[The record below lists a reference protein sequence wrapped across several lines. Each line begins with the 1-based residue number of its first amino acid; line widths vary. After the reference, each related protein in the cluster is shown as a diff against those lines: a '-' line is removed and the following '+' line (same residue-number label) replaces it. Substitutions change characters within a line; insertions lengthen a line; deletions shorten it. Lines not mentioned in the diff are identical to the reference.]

1 MVQRPAGLGSL
12 EFTVMAGLRSA
23 QLVRGCVPLVEVGT
37 HKKTTTA
44 LMEVAARKIERV
56 AHVIVEPA
64 VVLEPVA
71 VGEA

>member
-1 MVQRPAGLGSL
+1 MVQRPAGLGVL

-23 QLVRGCVPLVEVGT
+23 QLVRGCVPLVEVGL

-56 AHVIVEPA
+56 AL
-64 VVLEPVA
+64 VLAEPVA
-71 VGEA
+71 ATEPA

>member
-1 MVQRPAGLGSL
+1 MVQRPAGLGIL

-44 LMEVAARKIERV
+44 LMEVASRKIQR
-56 AHVIVEPA
+56 
-64 VVLEPVA
+64 VVLEIAEPVA
-71 VGEA
+71 VVAEPA

>member
-1 MVQRPAGLGSL
+1 MVQRPAGLGIL

-23 QLVRGCVPLVEVGT
+23 QLVKGCVPLVEVGT

-56 AHVIVEPA
+56 AKVIAEPVVAVVEPA
-64 VVLEPVA
+64 
-71 VGEA
+71 

>member
-1 MVQRPAGLGSL
+1 MVQRPAGLGIL

-23 QLVRGCVPLVEVGT
+23 QLVKGCVPLVEVGT

-56 AHVIVEPA
+56 AMVIAEPVVAVVEPA
-64 VVLEPVA
+64 
-71 VGEA
+71 